1 MPGTLTDDLEIIEA
15 GHGGGTDIPAG
26 GDDDGDSSGSNLPR
40 IPERAYF
47 TVIQLALA
55 GIVMFFM
62 ALTSSFLVRKGL
74 GNDWVSFALP
84 RILWVNTLVLLA
96 SSVTMQVALREIR
109 QGAAASFRQW
119 WAVTTGLGVLFLV
132 GQLLAWRQLAA
143 QGVFLATN
151 PSSSFFYLLTA
162 LHGLHLL
169 GGIVALFYVRY
180 RVWQRSR
187 IRQDTAARMA
197 SIYWHFMDGLWLF
210 LLALLYL
217 GR

>member
-119 WAVTTGLGVLFLV
+119 WAITTGLGVLFLV